1 MVYNHGIQ
9 QSEDNVM
16 TTARERY
23 GAKTRVV
30 TFRVTRDLYDE
41 IQKLKADSGLSFAD
55 LIKLGAGKTEA
66 KIEAKADEASELKDK
81 LAELNEAIEAAQRK
95 LSEIGQKERQVQL
108 ARLAKET
115 EMFRLFDLGWTVREV
130 SLKLSISDKESYGRF
145 KEWGQIRKQR
155 RVVQGELVRRCLQ
168 KHIGWLQEQI
178 LWRATGKDLA
188 EAKEQMDYCQ
198 NLFPHPSNIDEGER
212 AFLIGKY
219 SYLV

>member
-1 MVYNHGIQ
+1 
-9 QSEDNVM
+9 M

-23 GAKTRVV
+23 EAKTRVV
-30 TFRVTRDLYDE
+30 TFRVTRELYDE

-55 LIKLGAGKTEA
+55 LIKLGAGKIEA

-198 NLFPHPSNIDEGER
+198 NLLSHPSNIDEGER

-219 SYLV
+219 SYLI